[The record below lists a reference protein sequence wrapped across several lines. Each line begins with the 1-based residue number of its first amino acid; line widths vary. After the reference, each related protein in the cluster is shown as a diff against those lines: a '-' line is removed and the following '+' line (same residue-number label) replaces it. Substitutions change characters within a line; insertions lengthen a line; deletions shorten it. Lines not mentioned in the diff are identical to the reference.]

1 MKLKIDLAQKVG
13 NILVGTFHFF
23 ALFVIGGTVVWSA
36 AYEYTHMMEKGY
48 AELKDILLL
57 FIYLELGAMI
67 GIYFKTHR
75 LPVQFLIFIAITALS
90 RHLVI
95 DVQSVSDNFHL
106 YLLVII
112 SASILILSGSL
123 YILTFTA
130 KKYGRPEDGLRY
142 SHSTDLNI
150 KNKNGADTEGSE

>member
-1 MKLKIDLAQKVG
+1 MNIETASIQRVG
-13 NILVGTFHFF
+13 NVFVDVFHFL
-23 ALFVIGGTVVWSA
+23 ALFVIGATVVWSA
-36 AYEYTHMMEKGY
+36 TYEYLHMMEKGY

-95 DVQSVSDNFHL
+95 DVQKVSDSFHL
-106 YLLVII
+106 YLLIAI
-112 SASILILSGSL
+112 SGSILLLSGAL
-123 YILTFTA
+123 FVLTFTA
-130 KKYGRPEDGLRY
+130 TKYGRPED
-142 SHSTDLNI
+142 DV
-150 KNKNGADTEGSE
+150 NKEH